1 MKHSEIYPWFLLI
14 LLSIIWGS
22 SPILIK
28 KSLATLTPFEI
39 GALRISSAAI
49 FLSPFFFKVLN
60 KINKNNFFLLLLSG
74 IIGNLIPYFLY
85 PLAQIKID
93 SSTSGVLTSLTP
105 FFALLIGGVFYKQK
119 VYKNNITGLIVGF
132 IGTFCLIFFST
143 GNNSINTNLY
153 GLLVVLA
160 TLFYGINLN
169 LLKYHLVKLDPLTIT
184 STSLFFISPITIW
197 LLVAETSFLTKL
209 DKLSSNLNEI
219 FYVLILGIIGTAIA
233 TIIFYRLVQIKDTV
247 FASSVT
253 YLMPIVAIFLG
264 LIDGEIINLIQFFG
278 MFLILIGVYW
288 ANKKKSK

>member
-1 MKHSEIYPWFLLI
+1 MKNSVIYPWFLLI

-28 KSLATLTPFEI
+28 KSLSTLTPFEI

-60 KINKNNFFLLLLSG
+60 QINKSNFFLLLLSG
-74 IIGNLIPYFLY
+74 VIGNLIPYFLY
-85 PLAQIKID
+85 PLAQTEID

-119 VYKNNITGLIVGF
+119 IYKNNITGLIIGF

-143 GNNSINTNLY
+143 ENNSINANLY

-197 LLVAETSFLTKL
+197 LLISETTFLSNL
-209 DKLSSNLNEI
+209 DKLSDNINEI

-233 TIIFYRLVQIKDTV
+233 TIIFYRLVQIRDTI

-264 LIDGEIINLIQFFG
+264 LIDGEIINLTQFFG
-278 MFLILIGVYW
+278 MLLILIGVYW
-288 ANKKKSK
+288 ANKKSK

>member
-1 MKHSEIYPWFLLI
+1 MKNSVIYPWFLLI

-28 KSLATLTPFEI
+28 KSLSTLTPFEI

-60 KINKNNFFLLLLSG
+60 QINKSNFFLLLLSG
-74 IIGNLIPYFLY
+74 VIGNLIPYFLY
-85 PLAQIKID
+85 PLAQTEID

-119 VYKNNITGLIVGF
+119 IYKNNITGLIIGF

-143 GNNSINTNLY
+143 ENNSINANLY

-197 LLVAETSFLTKL
+197 LLISETTFLSNL
-209 DKLSSNLNEI
+209 DKLSDNINEI

-233 TIIFYRLVQIKDTV
+233 TIIFYRLVQIRDTV

-264 LIDGEIINLIQFFG
+264 LIDGEIINLTQFFG
-278 MFLILIGVYW
+278 MLLILIGVYW
-288 ANKKKSK
+288 ANKKSK

>member
-1 MKHSEIYPWFLLI
+1 MKNSVIYPWFLLI

-28 KSLATLTPFEI
+28 KSLSTLTPFEI

-60 KINKNNFFLLLLSG
+60 QINKKNFFLLLLSG
-74 IIGNLIPYFLY
+74 VIGNLIPYFLY
-85 PLAQIKID
+85 PLAQTEID

-119 VYKNNITGLIVGF
+119 IYKNNITGLIIGF

-143 GNNSINTNLY
+143 ENNSINANLY

-197 LLVAETSFLTKL
+197 LLISETTFLSNL
-209 DKLSSNLNEI
+209 DKLSDNINEI

-233 TIIFYRLVQIKDTV
+233 TIIFYRLVQIRDTV

-264 LIDGEIINLIQFFG
+264 LIDDEIINLTQFFG

-288 ANKKKSK
+288 ANKKSK

>member
-1 MKHSEIYPWFLLI
+1 M
-14 LLSIIWGS
+14 
-22 SPILIK
+22 
-28 KSLATLTPFEI
+28 
-39 GALRISSAAI
+39 
-49 FLSPFFFKVLN
+49 
-60 KINKNNFFLLLLSG
+60 
-74 IIGNLIPYFLY
+74 
-85 PLAQIKID
+85 
-93 SSTSGVLTSLTP
+93 
-105 FFALLIGGVFYKQK
+105 
-119 VYKNNITGLIVGF
+119 
-132 IGTFCLIFFST
+132 
-143 GNNSINTNLY
+143 
-153 GLLVVLA
+153 LVVLA

-219 FYVLILGIIGTAIA
+219 FYVLILGIVGTAIA

-264 LIDGEIINLIQFFG
+264 LIDGETINLIQFFG

>member
-1 MKHSEIYPWFLLI
+1 MKNSVIYPWFLLI

-28 KSLATLTPFEI
+28 KSLSTLTPFEI

-60 KINKNNFFLLLLSG
+60 QINKKNFFLLLLSG
-74 IIGNLIPYFLY
+74 VIGNLIPYFLY
-85 PLAQIKID
+85 PLAQTEID

-119 VYKNNITGLIVGF
+119 IYKNNIRGLIIGF

-143 GNNSINTNLY
+143 ENNSINANLY

-197 LLVAETSFLTKL
+197 LLISETTFL
-209 DKLSSNLNEI
+209 SNLDRLSDNINQI

-233 TIIFYRLVQIKDTV
+233 TIIFYRLVQIRDTV

-264 LIDGEIINLIQFFG
+264 LIDGEIINLTQFFG

-288 ANKKKSK
+288 ANKKSK

>member
-1 MKHSEIYPWFLLI
+1 MKNSVIYPWFLLI

-28 KSLATLTPFEI
+28 KSLSTLTPFEI

-60 KINKNNFFLLLLSG
+60 QINKKNFFLLLLSG
-74 IIGNLIPYFLY
+74 VIGNLIPYFLY
-85 PLAQIKID
+85 PLAQTEID

-105 FFALLIGGVFYKQK
+105 FFALLIGGVFYNQK
-119 VYKNNITGLIVGF
+119 IYKNNITGLIIGF
-132 IGTFCLIFFST
+132 MGTFCLIFFST
-143 GNNSINTNLY
+143 ENNSINANLY

-197 LLVAETSFLTKL
+197 LLISETTFLSNL
-209 DKLSSNLNEI
+209 DKLSDNINEI
-219 FYVLILGIIGTAIA
+219 FYVLILGIVGTAIA
-233 TIIFYRLVQIKDTV
+233 TIIFYRLVQIRDTV

-264 LIDGEIINLIQFFG
+264 LIDGEIINLTQFFG

-288 ANKKKSK
+288 ANKKSK

>member
-1 MKHSEIYPWFLLI
+1 MKNSVIYPWFLLI

-28 KSLATLTPFEI
+28 KSLSTLTPFEI

-60 KINKNNFFLLLLSG
+60 QINKKNFFLLLLSG
-74 IIGNLIPYFLY
+74 VIGNLIPYFLY
-85 PLAQIKID
+85 PLAQTEID

-119 VYKNNITGLIVGF
+119 IYKNNITGLIIGF

-143 GNNSINTNLY
+143 ENNSINANLY

-197 LLVAETSFLTKL
+197 LLISETTFLSNL
-209 DKLSSNLNEI
+209 DKLSDNINEI

-233 TIIFYRLVQIKDTV
+233 TIIFYRLVQIRDTV

-264 LIDGEIINLIQFFG
+264 LIDGEIINLTQFFG

-288 ANKKKSK
+288 ANKKSK

>member
-1 MKHSEIYPWFLLI
+1 MKNSVIYPWFLLI

-28 KSLATLTPFEI
+28 KSLSTLTPFEI

-60 KINKNNFFLLLLSG
+60 QINKNNFFLLLLSG
-74 IIGNLIPYFLY
+74 VIGNLIPYFLY
-85 PLAQIKID
+85 PLAQTEID

-105 FFALLIGGVFYKQK
+105 FFALLIGGIFYQQK
-119 VYKNNITGLIVGF
+119 IYKNNITGLIIGF

-143 GNNSINTNLY
+143 ENKSLNANLY
-153 GLLVVLA
+153 GLFVVIA

-197 LLVAETSFLTKL
+197 LLISETTFF
-209 DKLSSNLNEI
+209 SNLDTLSDNI
-219 FYVLILGIIGTAIA
+219 NGVFYVLILGIVGTAIA
-233 TIIFYRLVQIKDTV
+233 TIIFYRLVQIRDTV

-253 YLMPIVAIFLG
+253 YLMPITAVFLG

-278 MFLILIGVYW
+278 MLLILIGVYW
-288 ANKKKSK
+288 ANKKSK

>member
-60 KINKNNFFLLLLSG
+60 KINKSNFFLLLLSG

-85 PLAQIKID
+85 PLAQIEID

-105 FFALLIGGVFYKQK
+105 FFALLIGGIFYKQK

-132 IGTFCLIFFST
+132 IGTFCLIFFSA

-219 FYVLILGIIGTAIA
+219 FYVLILGVIGTAIA

>member
-1 MKHSEIYPWFLLI
+1 MKNSVIYPWFLLI

-28 KSLATLTPFEI
+28 KSLLTLTPFEI

-60 KINKNNFFLLLLSG
+60 QINKKNFFLLLLSG
-74 IIGNLIPYFLY
+74 VIGNLIPYFLY
-85 PLAQIKID
+85 PLAQTEID

-119 VYKNNITGLIVGF
+119 IYKNNITGLIIGF

-143 GNNSINTNLY
+143 ENNSINANLY

-197 LLVAETSFLTKL
+197 LLISETTFL
-209 DKLSSNLNEI
+209 SNLDRLSDNINQI

-233 TIIFYRLVQIKDTV
+233 TIIFYRLVQIRDTV

-264 LIDGEIINLIQFFG
+264 LIDGEIINLTQFFG
-278 MFLILIGVYW
+278 ILLILIGVYW
-288 ANKKKSK
+288 ANKKSK

>member
-1 MKHSEIYPWFLLI
+1 MKNSVIYPWLLLI

-28 KSLATLTPFEI
+28 KSLSTLTPFEI

-60 KINKNNFFLLLLSG
+60 KINKSNFFLLLLSG
-74 IIGNLIPYFLY
+74 VIGNLIPYFLY
-85 PLAQIKID
+85 PLAQTEID

-105 FFALLIGGVFYKQK
+105 FFALLIGGVFYNQK
-119 VYKNNITGLIVGF
+119 IYKNNITGLIIGF
-132 IGTFCLIFFST
+132 MGTFCLIFFST
-143 GNNSINTNLY
+143 ENNSINANLY

-197 LLVAETSFLTKL
+197 LLISETTFLSNL
-209 DKLSSNLNEI
+209 DKLSDNINEI
-219 FYVLILGIIGTAIA
+219 FYVLILGIVGTAIA
-233 TIIFYRLVQIKDTV
+233 TIIFYRLVQIRDTV

-278 MFLILIGVYW
+278 MLLILIGVYW
-288 ANKKKSK
+288 ANKKSK

>member
-1 MKHSEIYPWFLLI
+1 MKNSVIYPWFLLI

-28 KSLATLTPFEI
+28 KSLSTLTPFEI

-60 KINKNNFFLLLLSG
+60 KINKSNFFLLLLSG
-74 IIGNLIPYFLY
+74 VIGNLIPYFLY
-85 PLAQIKID
+85 PLAQTEID

-105 FFALLIGGVFYKQK
+105 FFALLIGGVFYNQK
-119 VYKNNITGLIVGF
+119 IYKNNITGLIIGF
-132 IGTFCLIFFST
+132 MGTFCLIFFST
-143 GNNSINTNLY
+143 ENNSINANLY

-197 LLVAETSFLTKL
+197 LLISETTFLSNL
-209 DKLSSNLNEI
+209 DKLSDNINEI
-219 FYVLILGIIGTAIA
+219 FYVLILGIVGTAIA
-233 TIIFYRLVQIKDTV
+233 TIIFYRLVQIRDTV

-278 MFLILIGVYW
+278 MLLILIGVYW
-288 ANKKKSK
+288 ANKKSK

>member
-1 MKHSEIYPWFLLI
+1 MKNSVIYPWFLLI

-28 KSLATLTPFEI
+28 KSLSTLTPFEI

-60 KINKNNFFLLLLSG
+60 QINKSNFFLLLLSG
-74 IIGNLIPYFLY
+74 VIGNLIPYFLY
-85 PLAQIKID
+85 PLAQTEID

-119 VYKNNITGLIVGF
+119 IYKNNITGLIIGF

-143 GNNSINTNLY
+143 ENNSINANLY

-197 LLVAETSFLTKL
+197 LLISETTFLSNL
-209 DKLSSNLNEI
+209 DKLSDNINEI

-233 TIIFYRLVQIKDTV
+233 TIIFYRLVQIRDTV

-264 LIDGEIINLIQFFG
+264 LIDGEIINLTQFFG
-278 MFLILIGVYW
+278 ILLILIGVYW
-288 ANKKKSK
+288 ANKKSK

>member
-1 MKHSEIYPWFLLI
+1 MKNSVIYPWFLLI

-28 KSLATLTPFEI
+28 KSLSTLTPFEI

-60 KINKNNFFLLLLSG
+60 QINKNNFFLLLLSG
-74 IIGNLIPYFLY
+74 VIGNLIPYFLY
-85 PLAQIKID
+85 PLAQTEID

-105 FFALLIGGVFYKQK
+105 FFALLIGGIFYQQK
-119 VYKNNITGLIVGF
+119 IYKNNITGLIIGF

-143 GNNSINTNLY
+143 ENKSLNANLY
-153 GLLVVLA
+153 GLFVVIA

-197 LLVAETSFLTKL
+197 LLISETTFFSNL
-209 DKLSSNLNEI
+209 DKLSDNINGI
-219 FYVLILGIIGTAIA
+219 FYVLILGIVGTAIA
-233 TIIFYRLVQIKDTV
+233 TIIFYRLVQIRDTV

-253 YLMPIVAIFLG
+253 YLMPITAVFLG

-278 MFLILIGVYW
+278 MLLILIGVYW
-288 ANKKKSK
+288 ANKKSK

>member
-1 MKHSEIYPWFLLI
+1 MKNSLIYPWFLLI

-28 KSLATLTPFEI
+28 KSLSTLTPFEI

-60 KINKNNFFLLLLSG
+60 KINKSNFFLLLLSG
-74 IIGNLIPYFLY
+74 VIGNLIPYFLY
-85 PLAQIKID
+85 PLAQTEID

-105 FFALLIGGVFYKQK
+105 FFALLIGGVFYNQK
-119 VYKNNITGLIVGF
+119 IYKNNITGLIIGF
-132 IGTFCLIFFST
+132 MGTFCLIFFST
-143 GNNSINTNLY
+143 ENNSINANLY

-197 LLVAETSFLTKL
+197 LLISETTFLSNL
-209 DKLSSNLNEI
+209 DKLSDNINEI
-219 FYVLILGIIGTAIA
+219 FYVLILGIVGTAIA
-233 TIIFYRLVQIKDTV
+233 TIIFYRLVQIRDTV

-278 MFLILIGVYW
+278 MLLILIGVYW
-288 ANKKKSK
+288 ANKKSK

>member
-1 MKHSEIYPWFLLI
+1 MKNSVIYPWFLLI

-28 KSLATLTPFEI
+28 KSLSTLTPFEI

-60 KINKNNFFLLLLSG
+60 QINKSNFFLLLLSG
-74 IIGNLIPYFLY
+74 VIGNLIPYFLY
-85 PLAQIKID
+85 PLAQTEID

-119 VYKNNITGLIVGF
+119 IYKNNITGLIIGF

-143 GNNSINTNLY
+143 ENNSINANLY

-197 LLVAETSFLTKL
+197 LLISETTFLSNL
-209 DKLSSNLNEI
+209 DKLSDNINEI
-219 FYVLILGIIGTAIA
+219 FYVLILGIVGTAIA
-233 TIIFYRLVQIKDTV
+233 TIIFYRLVQIRDTV

-278 MFLILIGVYW
+278 MLLILIGVYW
-288 ANKKKSK
+288 ANKKSK

>member
-1 MKHSEIYPWFLLI
+1 MKNSVIYPWFLLI

-28 KSLATLTPFEI
+28 KSLSTLTPFEI

-60 KINKNNFFLLLLSG
+60 QINKSNFFLLLLSG
-74 IIGNLIPYFLY
+74 VIGNLIPYFLY
-85 PLAQIKID
+85 PLAQTEID

-105 FFALLIGGVFYKQK
+105 FFALLIGSVFYKQK
-119 VYKNNITGLIVGF
+119 IYKNNIRGLIIGF

-143 GNNSINTNLY
+143 ENNSINANLY

-197 LLVAETSFLTKL
+197 LLISETTFLSNL
-209 DKLSSNLNEI
+209 DKLSDNINEI

-233 TIIFYRLVQIKDTV
+233 TIIFYRLVQIRDTV

-264 LIDGEIINLIQFFG
+264 LIDGEIINLTQFFG

-288 ANKKKSK
+288 ANKKSK

>member
-1 MKHSEIYPWFLLI
+1 MKNSVIYPWFLLI

-28 KSLATLTPFEI
+28 KSLSTLTPFEI

-60 KINKNNFFLLLLSG
+60 QINKSNFFLLLLSG
-74 IIGNLIPYFLY
+74 VIGNLIPYFLY
-85 PLAQIKID
+85 PLAQTEID

-119 VYKNNITGLIVGF
+119 IYKNNITGLVIGF

-143 GNNSINTNLY
+143 ENNSINANLY

-197 LLVAETSFLTKL
+197 LLISETTFLSNL
-209 DKLSSNLNEI
+209 DKLSDNINEI

-233 TIIFYRLVQIKDTV
+233 TIIFYRLVQIRDTV

-278 MFLILIGVYW
+278 MLLILIGVYW
-288 ANKKKSK
+288 ANKKSK

>member
-1 MKHSEIYPWFLLI
+1 MKNSVIYPWFLLI

-28 KSLATLTPFEI
+28 KSLSTLTPFEI

-60 KINKNNFFLLLLSG
+60 QINKKNFFLLLLSG
-74 IIGNLIPYFLY
+74 VIGNLIPYFLY
-85 PLAQIKID
+85 PLAQTEID

-119 VYKNNITGLIVGF
+119 IYKNNITGLIIGF

-143 GNNSINTNLY
+143 ENNSINANLY

-197 LLVAETSFLTKL
+197 LLISETTFL
-209 DKLSSNLNEI
+209 SNLDRLSDNINQI

-233 TIIFYRLVQIKDTV
+233 TIIFYRLVQIRDTV

-264 LIDGEIINLIQFFG
+264 LIDGEIINLTQFFG
-278 MFLILIGVYW
+278 MLLILIGVYW
-288 ANKKKSK
+288 ANKKSK

>member
-1 MKHSEIYPWFLLI
+1 MKNSVIYPWFLLI

-28 KSLATLTPFEI
+28 KSLSTLTPFEI

-60 KINKNNFFLLLLSG
+60 QINKSNFFLLLLSG
-74 IIGNLIPYFLY
+74 VIGNLIPYFLY
-85 PLAQIKID
+85 PLAQTEID

-119 VYKNNITGLIVGF
+119 IYKNNITGLIIGF

-143 GNNSINTNLY
+143 ENNSINANLY

-197 LLVAETSFLTKL
+197 LLISETTFL
-209 DKLSSNLNEI
+209 SNLDRLSDNINQI

-233 TIIFYRLVQIKDTV
+233 TIIFYRLVQIRDTV

-264 LIDGEIINLIQFFG
+264 LIDGEIINLTQFFG

-288 ANKKKSK
+288 ANKKSK

>member
-1 MKHSEIYPWFLLI
+1 MKNSVIYPWFLLI

-28 KSLATLTPFEI
+28 KSLSTLTPFEI

-60 KINKNNFFLLLLSG
+60 QINKKNLFLLLLSG
-74 IIGNLIPYFLY
+74 VIGNLIPYFLY
-85 PLAQIKID
+85 PLAQTEID

-119 VYKNNITGLIVGF
+119 IYKNNITGLIIGF

-143 GNNSINTNLY
+143 ENNSINANLY

-197 LLVAETSFLTKL
+197 LLISETTFL
-209 DKLSSNLNEI
+209 SNLDRLSDNINEI

-233 TIIFYRLVQIKDTV
+233 TIIFYRLVQIRDTV

-264 LIDGEIINLIQFFG
+264 LIDGEIINLTQFFG

-288 ANKKKSK
+288 ANKKSK

>member
-1 MKHSEIYPWFLLI
+1 M
-14 LLSIIWGS
+14 
-22 SPILIK
+22 
-28 KSLATLTPFEI
+28 
-39 GALRISSAAI
+39 
-49 FLSPFFFKVLN
+49 
-60 KINKNNFFLLLLSG
+60 
-74 IIGNLIPYFLY
+74 
-85 PLAQIKID
+85 
-93 SSTSGVLTSLTP
+93 TSLTP

-219 FYVLILGIIGTAIA
+219 FYVLILGIVGTAIA

-264 LIDGEIINLIQFFG
+264 LIT
-278 MFLILIGVYW
+278 V
-288 ANKKKSK
+288 K

>member
-1 MKHSEIYPWFLLI
+1 M
-14 LLSIIWGS
+14 
-22 SPILIK
+22 
-28 KSLATLTPFEI
+28 
-39 GALRISSAAI
+39 
-49 FLSPFFFKVLN
+49 
-60 KINKNNFFLLLLSG
+60 
-74 IIGNLIPYFLY
+74 
-85 PLAQIKID
+85 
-93 SSTSGVLTSLTP
+93 
-105 FFALLIGGVFYKQK
+105 
-119 VYKNNITGLIVGF
+119 
-132 IGTFCLIFFST
+132 
-143 GNNSINTNLY
+143 
-153 GLLVVLA
+153 VVLA

-184 STSLFFISPITIW
+184 STSLFFISPITVW

-219 FYVLILGIIGTAIA
+219 FYVLILGIVGTAIA

>member
-1 MKHSEIYPWFLLI
+1 MKNSVIYPWFLLI

-28 KSLATLTPFEI
+28 KSLSTLTPFEI

-60 KINKNNFFLLLLSG
+60 QINKSNFFLLLLSG
-74 IIGNLIPYFLY
+74 VIGNLIPYFLY
-85 PLAQIKID
+85 PLAQTEID

-119 VYKNNITGLIVGF
+119 IYKNNITGLIIGF

-143 GNNSINTNLY
+143 ENNSINANLY

-197 LLVAETSFLTKL
+197 LLISETTFL
-209 DKLSSNLNEI
+209 SNLDRLSDNINQI

-233 TIIFYRLVQIKDTV
+233 TIIFYRLVQIRDTV

-278 MFLILIGVYW
+278 MLLILIGVYW
-288 ANKKKSK
+288 ANKKSK

>member
-1 MKHSEIYPWFLLI
+1 MKNSVIYPWFLLI

-28 KSLATLTPFEI
+28 KSLSTLTPFEI

-60 KINKNNFFLLLLSG
+60 KINKSNFFLLLLSG
-74 IIGNLIPYFLY
+74 VIGNLIPYFLY
-85 PLAQIKID
+85 PLAQTEID

-105 FFALLIGGVFYKQK
+105 FFALLIGGVFYNQK
-119 VYKNNITGLIVGF
+119 IYKNNITGLIIGF
-132 IGTFCLIFFST
+132 MGTFCLIFFST
-143 GNNSINTNLY
+143 ENNSINANLY

-197 LLVAETSFLTKL
+197 LLISETTFLSNL
-209 DKLSSNLNEI
+209 DKLSDNINEI
-219 FYVLILGIIGTAIA
+219 FYVLILGIVGTAIA
-233 TIIFYRLVQIKDTV
+233 TIIFYRLVQIRDTV

-264 LIDGEIINLIQFFG
+264 LIDGEVINLIQFFG
-278 MFLILIGVYW
+278 MLLILIGVYW
-288 ANKKKSK
+288 ANKKSK

>member
-1 MKHSEIYPWFLLI
+1 MKNSVIYPWFLLI

-28 KSLATLTPFEI
+28 KSLSTLTPFEI

-60 KINKNNFFLLLLSG
+60 QINKNNFFLLLLSG
-74 IIGNLIPYFLY
+74 VIGNLIPYFLY
-85 PLAQIKID
+85 PLAQTEID

-105 FFALLIGGVFYKQK
+105 FFALLIGGIFYQQK
-119 VYKNNITGLIVGF
+119 IYKNNITGLIIGF

-143 GNNSINTNLY
+143 ENKSLNANLY
-153 GLLVVLA
+153 GLFVVIA

-197 LLVAETSFLTKL
+197 LLISETTFFSNL
-209 DKLSSNLNEI
+209 DKLSDNINGV
-219 FYVLILGIIGTAIA
+219 FYVLILGIVGTAIA
-233 TIIFYRLVQIKDTV
+233 TIIFYRLVQIRDTV

-253 YLMPIVAIFLG
+253 YLMPITAVFLG

-278 MFLILIGVYW
+278 MLLILIGVYW
-288 ANKKKSK
+288 ANKKSK

>member
-1 MKHSEIYPWFLLI
+1 MKNSVIYPWFLLI

-28 KSLATLTPFEI
+28 KSLSTLTPFEI

-60 KINKNNFFLLLLSG
+60 QINKSNFFLLLLSG
-74 IIGNLIPYFLY
+74 VIGNLIPYFLY
-85 PLAQIKID
+85 PLAQTEID

-119 VYKNNITGLIVGF
+119 IYKNNITGLIIGF

-143 GNNSINTNLY
+143 ENNSINANLY

-197 LLVAETSFLTKL
+197 LLISETTFLSNL
-209 DKLSSNLNEI
+209 DKLSDNINEI

-233 TIIFYRLVQIKDTV
+233 TIIFYRLVQIRDTV

-264 LIDGEIINLIQFFG
+264 LIDDEIINLTQFFG

-288 ANKKKSK
+288 ANKKSK

>member
-1 MKHSEIYPWFLLI
+1 MKNSVIYPWFLLI

-28 KSLATLTPFEI
+28 KSLSTLTPFEI

-60 KINKNNFFLLLLSG
+60 QINKKNFFLLLLSG
-74 IIGNLIPYFLY
+74 VIGNLIPYFLY
-85 PLAQIKID
+85 PLAQTEID

-119 VYKNNITGLIVGF
+119 IYKNNIAGLIIGF

-143 GNNSINTNLY
+143 ENNSINANLY

-197 LLVAETSFLTKL
+197 LLISETTFLSNL
-209 DKLSSNLNEI
+209 DKLSDNINEI

-233 TIIFYRLVQIKDTV
+233 TIIFYRLVQIRDTV

>member
-1 MKHSEIYPWFLLI
+1 MKHSVIYPWFLLI

-28 KSLATLTPFEI
+28 KSLSTLTPFEI

-60 KINKNNFFLLLLSG
+60 KINKSNFFLLLLSG
-74 IIGNLIPYFLY
+74 VIGNLIPYFLY
-85 PLAQIKID
+85 PLAQTEID

-105 FFALLIGGVFYKQK
+105 FFALLIGGVFYNQK
-119 VYKNNITGLIVGF
+119 IYKNNITGLIIGF
-132 IGTFCLIFFST
+132 MGTFCLIFFST
-143 GNNSINTNLY
+143 ENNSINANLY

-197 LLVAETSFLTKL
+197 LLISETTFLSNL
-209 DKLSSNLNEI
+209 DKLSDNINEI
-219 FYVLILGIIGTAIA
+219 FYVLILGIVGTAIA
-233 TIIFYRLVQIKDTV
+233 TIIFYRLVQIRDTV

-278 MFLILIGVYW
+278 MLLILIGVYW
-288 ANKKKSK
+288 ANKKSK

>member
-1 MKHSEIYPWFLLI
+1 M
-14 LLSIIWGS
+14 
-22 SPILIK
+22 
-28 KSLATLTPFEI
+28 
-39 GALRISSAAI
+39 
-49 FLSPFFFKVLN
+49 
-60 KINKNNFFLLLLSG
+60 
-74 IIGNLIPYFLY
+74 
-85 PLAQIKID
+85 
-93 SSTSGVLTSLTP
+93 
-105 FFALLIGGVFYKQK
+105 
-119 VYKNNITGLIVGF
+119 
-132 IGTFCLIFFST
+132 
-143 GNNSINTNLY
+143 
-153 GLLVVLA
+153 LVVLA

-209 DKLSSNLNEI
+209 DKLSNNLNEI
-219 FYVLILGIIGTAIA
+219 FYVLILGIVGTAIA

-253 YLMPIVAIFLG
+253 YLMPIIAIFLG

>member
-1 MKHSEIYPWFLLI
+1 MKNSVIYPWFLLI

-28 KSLATLTPFEI
+28 KSLSTLTPFEI

-60 KINKNNFFLLLLSG
+60 QINKSNFFLLLLSG
-74 IIGNLIPYFLY
+74 VIGNLIPYFLY
-85 PLAQIKID
+85 PLAQTEID

-119 VYKNNITGLIVGF
+119 IYKNNITGLIIGF

-143 GNNSINTNLY
+143 ENNSINANLY

-197 LLVAETSFLTKL
+197 LLISETTFLSNL
-209 DKLSSNLNEI
+209 DKLSDNINEI

-233 TIIFYRLVQIKDTV
+233 TIIFYRLVQIRDTV

-264 LIDGEIINLIQFFG
+264 LIDGEIINLTQFFG

-288 ANKKKSK
+288 ANKKSK

>member
-1 MKHSEIYPWFLLI
+1 MKNSVIYPWFLLI

-28 KSLATLTPFEI
+28 KSLSTLTPFEI

-60 KINKNNFFLLLLSG
+60 QINKNNFFLLLLSG
-74 IIGNLIPYFLY
+74 VIGNLIPYFLY
-85 PLAQIKID
+85 PLAQTEID

-105 FFALLIGGVFYKQK
+105 FFALLIGGIFYQQK
-119 VYKNNITGLIVGF
+119 IYKNNITGLIIGF

-143 GNNSINTNLY
+143 ENKSLNANLY
-153 GLLVVLA
+153 GLFVVIA

-197 LLVAETSFLTKL
+197 LLISETTFF
-209 DKLSSNLNEI
+209 SNLDTLSDNINGI
-219 FYVLILGIIGTAIA
+219 FYVLILGIVGTAIA
-233 TIIFYRLVQIKDTV
+233 TIIFYRLVQIRDTV

-253 YLMPIVAIFLG
+253 YLMPITAVFLG

-278 MFLILIGVYW
+278 MLLILIGVYW
-288 ANKKKSK
+288 ANKKSK

>member
-1 MKHSEIYPWFLLI
+1 MKNSVIYPWFLLI

-28 KSLATLTPFEI
+28 KSLSSLTPFEI

-60 KINKNNFFLLLLSG
+60 KINKSNFFLLLLSG
-74 IIGNLIPYFLY
+74 VIGNLIPYFLY
-85 PLAQIKID
+85 PLAQTEID

-105 FFALLIGGVFYKQK
+105 FFALLIGGVFYNQK
-119 VYKNNITGLIVGF
+119 IYKNNITGLIIGF
-132 IGTFCLIFFST
+132 MGTFCLIFFST
-143 GNNSINTNLY
+143 ENNSINANLY

-197 LLVAETSFLTKL
+197 LLISETTFLSNL
-209 DKLSSNLNEI
+209 DKLSDNINEI
-219 FYVLILGIIGTAIA
+219 FYVLILGIVGTAIA
-233 TIIFYRLVQIKDTV
+233 TIIFYRLVQIRDTV

-278 MFLILIGVYW
+278 MLLILIGVYW
-288 ANKKKSK
+288 ANKKSK

>member
-1 MKHSEIYPWFLLI
+1 MKNSVIYPWFLLI

-28 KSLATLTPFEI
+28 KSLSTLTPFEI

-60 KINKNNFFLLLLSG
+60 QINKKNFFLLLLSG
-74 IIGNLIPYFLY
+74 VIGNLIPYFLY
-85 PLAQIKID
+85 PLAQTQID

-119 VYKNNITGLIVGF
+119 IYKNNIAGLIIGF

-143 GNNSINTNLY
+143 ENNSINANLY

-197 LLVAETSFLTKL
+197 LLISETTFLSNL
-209 DKLSSNLNEI
+209 DKLSDNINEI

-233 TIIFYRLVQIKDTV
+233 TIIFYRLVQIRDTV

-264 LIDGEIINLIQFFG
+264 LIDGEIINLTQFFG
-278 MFLILIGVYW
+278 ILLILIGVYW
-288 ANKKKSK
+288 ANKKSK